1 MPYKKV
7 ISGIYL
13 ISTPRGNKYIGSSN
27 NIYRRWSEHRR
38 NLRRGSHHSTR
49 LQAAWNRHAGELRF
63 EIICECSI
71 DLLEKLEQK
80 YISEMKASLNTTN
93 YVGNVWCNPETREK
107 LNAVHQSASWKK
119 SRSEIATRVA
129 APRRVQVDCSNGKR
143 YESFSAAAKEF
154 GIRPSGIKF
163 LVASQ
168 RQGKLGFRFKLASD
182 EWRDVLSHYEQAW
195 ETRVKNGNN
204 RHSDATKK
212 KMSIAKAGYVPH
224 NKGVPCSEETKA
236 KISAT
241 KQLKARNERL

>member
-38 NLRRGSHHSTR
+38 NLRRGSHHSAR
-49 LQAAWNRHAGELRF
+49 LQAAWEKHAGELRF

-71 DLLEKLEQK
+71 DLLEEMEQK
-80 YISEMKASLNTTN
+80 YIHEMKASLNTTN
-93 YVGNVWCNPETREK
+93 YVNNVWCNPETRKK
-107 LNAVHQSASWKK
+107 LTAVHRSAAWKK
-119 SRSEIATRVA
+119 SRSEIAVRVV
-129 APRRVQVDCSNGKR
+129 APRRVPVDCSNGKR
-143 YESFSAAAKEF
+143 YDSFSDAAKEF

-168 RQGKLGFRFKLASD
+168 RTGKLGVRFKLASD

-195 ETRVKNGNN
+195 LTRNKNGNN
-204 RHSDATKK
+204 KHSEATKE
-212 KMSIAKAGYVPH
+212 KMRVAKIGYVPH

-241 KQLKARNERL
+241 KKLNKEKS